1 MIRRFLLSAAV
12 VASLTLAAACGDDN
26 GGADGT
32 PTLDQSGPA
41 PTRPIDEI
49 GERLPG
55 IDAITPA
62 APAPGI
68 PPLDAAAPVQT
79 TASGL
84 RYIDVVVGTGPALQ
98 AGQTVTVNYTG
109 WLTDGTKFD
118 SSLNPG
124 REPFPFPLGARRV
137 IAGWDE
143 GVASMNV
150 GGKRRLIIPGELGYG
165 ARGSG
170 PIPPNATLIFDV
182 EVLSAE

>member
-1 MIRRFLLSAAV
+1 MIPRFLLAAAL
-12 VASLTLAAACGDDN
+12 VASLAVATACGDDG
-26 GGADGT
+26 GGADAT
-32 PTLDQSGPA
+32 ATVDQSGPA
-41 PTRPIDEI
+41 PTRPIDVI
-49 GERLPG
+49 GSNLPG
-55 IDAITPA
+55 IDEITPA

-68 PPLDAAAPVQT
+68 PPLDAAAQVQT

-84 RYIDVVVGTGPALQ
+84 RYIDETVGTGAALQ
-98 AGQTVTVNYTG
+98 SGQTVTVNYTG

-124 REPFPFPLGARRV
+124 REPYPFVLGARRV

-143 GVASMNV
+143 GVASMHV

-165 ARGSG
+165 ARGNG

-182 EVLSAE
+182 EVLSAQ